1 MAEHDEYEPQ
11 DARPQRP
18 ERVRPR
24 RLEPDTLSYL
34 KEVTEMLTQPGEDSS
49 ADDVELLLWNVLE
62 ELAPRAASAAS
73 DRHAGELLEVFLPKM
88 SDSQLRFLLHKMAG
102 YMSHLW
108 TNRYSSHVLQH
119 LLSRASAVVAKEQD
133 GEDHDDDKDD
143 DDDDDRMKEI
153 PSMSDVIVNT
163 VKEVENE
170 WITLMNDVSAS
181 HVLRSVLAVLAGK
194 PLVPEKRGKKAKH
207 RVVTFTEAR
216 PGKDGSEVTY
226 DVPDTF
232 EKLFKELLAVLIHS
246 PTHELQNLLYDQ
258 NSGPLIAS
266 ALKLAPSKSRRKL
279 AEQILQWDDEDAC
292 ERGFFDLAADAVTS
306 HLLEALFESASDKFF
321 TKVFERCVRSKMLQ
335 LAQHNIANYVVQHA
349 VKLVRTEALALEVLE
364 ELEASLWTLLT
375 MGRPGVIWRVVEMCV
390 KFKIHQREVF
400 EALVN
405 AVAKQENKKPEAVR
419 KNFVASLLS
428 VQLSTSATSAKIQ
441 LNVMGAKIIE
451 QMQQFEVGEYLTPL
465 YKAILSFNSVQ
476 LMALAKD
483 STGSRCVV
491 EPIWESKEPST
502 AWVRQELYERFVGKF
517 GTLAMDRLGA
527 FSVMKCYEDLP
538 LDKKEAV
545 VHELLAVETQLSGS
559 HFSQLVMNTCHLF
572 EYKQSREK
580 WEALYT
586 KQQKIADMFKDVV
599 EGDEADESTK
609 THKKHKKD
617 KKEKKSKKRKAA
629 QLTEEE
635 AEQRK
640 EEVAKSADVAMIMD
654 ALRSGAAG
662 KDKTKSKK
670 SKKSK
675 KHRHDE
681 EN

>member
-1 MAEHDEYEPQ
+1 MTEFEMNES
-11 DARPQRP
+11 RLQRP
-18 ERVRPR
+18 ERLRPR

-49 ADDVELLLWNVLE
+49 PEDVELLLWNVLE
-62 ELAPRAASAAS
+62 ELAPRTASAAS

-119 LLSRASAVVAKEQD
+119 LLSRASIVVAKEVD
-133 GEDHDDDKDD
+133 GEEDKTENEEEDE
-143 DDDDDRMKEI
+143 RMAEI
-153 PSMSDVIVNT
+153 PPMSDVIVNV

-194 PLVPEKRGKKAKH
+194 PLVPEKRGKKGKH

-216 PGKDGSEVTY
+216 PGKDGSEVAY
-226 DVPDTF
+226 NVPSSF
-232 EKLFKELLAVLIHS
+232 GNLFKELLVVLVES
-246 PTHELQNLLYDQ
+246 STHELQNLLYDQ

-266 ALKLAPSKSRRKL
+266 AMKLAPSHSRRKL
-279 AEQILQWDDEDAC
+279 AKHILQWEDEDTC
-292 ERGFFDLAADAVTS
+292 ESGFYELAADAVTS
-306 HLLEALFESASDKFF
+306 HVLEALFESATDKFF
-321 TKVFERCVRSKMLQ
+321 GKIFERCIRGKMLQ
-335 LAQHNIANYVVQHA
+335 LAEHNIANYVVQNA
-349 VKLVRTEALALEVLE
+349 IKLVRTEEMALEVFE
-364 ELEASLWTLLT
+364 ELKSSLWTLLS
-375 MGRPGVIWRVVEMCV
+375 MGRPGVIWRVVELCV
-390 KFKIHQREVF
+390 KFKLRQKEVF

-405 AVAKQENKKPEAVR
+405 AVAKQESKKPEAVR
-419 KNFVASLLS
+419 KNFVASLLN
-428 VQLSTSATSAKIQ
+428 VQLSTSATSAKVQ
-441 LNVMGAKIIE
+441 LNVVGAKIIE
-451 QMQQFEVGEYLTPL
+451 QMQQFEAGEYLTPL
-465 YKAILSFNSVQ
+465 YKGILSFNSVQ

-491 EPIWESKEPST
+491 EPIWESKDPST
-502 AWVRQELYERFVGKF
+502 AWVRDELYERFVGKF

-527 FSVMKCYEDLP
+527 FSVMKCYEYLP

-559 HFSQLVMNTCHLF
+559 HFSQLVMSTCQLF

-586 KQQKIADMFKDVV
+586 KQEKIADLFKDVL
-599 EGDEADESTK
+599 EGDEAQGER
-609 THKKHKKD
+609 KKSH
-617 KKEKKSKKRKAA
+617 KKSKKRKAA
-629 QLTEEE
+629 QAIKEEPE
-635 AEQRK
+635 HIK
-640 EEVAKSADVAMIMD
+640 EEVANSADVAMIMD
-654 ALRSGAAG
+654 ALRGGAAG
-662 KDKTKSKK
+662 KNKKAKK

-675 KHRHDE
+675 KHRASED
-681 EN
+681 

>member
-1 MAEHDEYEPQ
+1 
-11 DARPQRP
+11 
-18 ERVRPR
+18 
-24 RLEPDTLSYL
+24 
-34 KEVTEMLTQPGEDSS
+34 MLTQQGEDST

-88 SDSQLRFLLHKMAG
+88 SDAQLRFLLHKMAG

-119 LLSRASAVVAKEQD
+119 LLSRASVVVAKEVD
-133 GEDHDDDKDD
+133 GDEEEQNNDE
-143 DDDDDRMKEI
+143 DDRMKEI
-153 PSMSDVIVNT
+153 PPMSDVIINM

-226 DVPDTF
+226 DVPGSF
-232 EKLFKELLAVLIHS
+232 EKLFKELLAVLIES

-279 AEQILQWDDEDAC
+279 AERILQWEDEDAC
-292 ERGFFDLAADAVTS
+292 ERGFYDLAADAVTS
-306 HLLEALFESASDKFF
+306 HLLEALFESGSDKFF
-321 TKVFERCVRSKMLQ
+321 SKVFQRCVRGKMLQ
-335 LAQHNIANYVVQHA
+335 LAEHNIANYVVQHA
-349 VKLVRTEALALEVLE
+349 IKLVRTEALALEVLE
-364 ELEASLWTLLT
+364 ELEASLWTLLS

-390 KFKIHQREVF
+390 KFKLHQKEVF
-400 EALVN
+400 EALVS
-405 AVAKQENKKPEAVR
+405 AVAKQESKKPEAVR
-419 KNFVASLLS
+419 KNFVASLLN
-428 VQLSTSATSAKIQ
+428 VQLSTSATSAKVQ
-441 LNVMGAKIIE
+441 LNIMGAKIIE
-451 QMQQFEVGEYLTPL
+451 QMQQFEAGEYLTPL
-465 YKAILSFNSVQ
+465 YKGILSFNSVQ

-483 STGSRCVV
+483 STGSRCIV
-491 EPIWESKEPST
+491 EPIWESKDPST
-502 AWVRQELYERFVGKF
+502 AWVREELYERFVGKF

-586 KQQKIADMFKDVV
+586 KKQKIADLFKDVV
-599 EGDEADESTK
+599 EGDEAPEEGTK
-609 THKKHKKD
+609 TRKKH

-662 KDKTKSKK
+662 KEKKTKKN
-670 SKKSK
+670 KKSK
-675 KHRHDE
+675 KHRSDE
-681 EN
+681 N

>member
-1 MAEHDEYEPQ
+1 MAEHEKYE
-11 DARPQRP
+11 ATAPQRP

-34 KEVTEMLTQPGEDSS
+34 KEVTEMLTQQGDDST

-62 ELAPRAASAAS
+62 ELAPRAASTAS

-88 SDSQLRFLLHKMAG
+88 SDAQLRFLLHKMAG
-102 YMSHLW
+102 YVSHLW
-108 TNRYSSHVLQH
+108 TNRYSSHVLQY
-119 LLSRASAVVAKEQD
+119 LLSRASVVVAKEVD
-133 GEDHDDDKDD
+133 GDDEEQSDD
-143 DDDDDRMKEI
+143 EDDRMKEI
-153 PSMSDVIVNT
+153 PPMSDVIINMAR
-163 VKEVENE
+163 EVENE

-207 RVVTFTEAR
+207 RVVSFTEAR

-226 DVPDTF
+226 DVPNSF
-232 EKLFKELLAVLIHS
+232 EKLFKELLAMLIES
-246 PTHELQNLLYDQ
+246 PTHVLQNLLYDQ

-279 AEQILQWDDEDAC
+279 AERILQWEDEDAC
-292 ERGFFDLAADAVTS
+292 ERGFYDLAADAVTS

-321 TKVFERCVRSKMLQ
+321 SKVFERCVRGKMLQ
-335 LAQHNIANYVVQHA
+335 LAEHNIANYVVQHA
-349 VKLVRTEALALEVLE
+349 IKLVRTEDLALEVLE

-390 KFKIHQREVF
+390 KFKLHEKEVF
-400 EALVN
+400 EALVS
-405 AVAKQENKKPEAVR
+405 AVAKQESKKPEAVR
-419 KNFVASLLS
+419 KNFVASLLN
-428 VQLSTSATSAKIQ
+428 VQLSTSATSAKVQ

-451 QMQQFEVGEYLTPL
+451 QMQQFEAGEYLTPL
-465 YKAILSFNSVQ
+465 YKGILSFNAVQ

-483 STGSRCVV
+483 STGSRCIV
-491 EPIWESKEPST
+491 ELIWESKDPST
-502 AWVRQELYERFVGKF
+502 AWVREELYQRFVGKF

-586 KQQKIADMFKDVV
+586 KQQKIADLFKDVV
-599 EGDEADESTK
+599 EGDEATEDGSK
-609 THKKHKKD
+609 SRKKHKK
-617 KKEKKSKKRKAA
+617 EKKFKKRKAA

-640 EEVAKSADVAMIMD
+640 EEVANSADVAIIMD

-662 KDKTKSKK
+662 KDKKTKK

-675 KHRHDE
+675 KHRNDE
-681 EN
+681 N

>member
-1 MAEHDEYEPQ
+1 MAEHEDYEAQ
-11 DARPQRP
+11 DPRPQRP
-18 ERVRPR
+18 ERLRPR

-34 KEVTEMLTQPGEDSS
+34 KEVTEMLTQQGEDST

-88 SDSQLRFLLHKMAG
+88 SDAQLRFLLHKMAG

-119 LLSRASAVVAKEQD
+119 LLSRASVVVAKEVD
-133 GEDHDDDKDD
+133 GQEDDDKEQNDD
-143 DDDDDRMKEI
+143 EDNRMDEI
-153 PSMSDVIVNT
+153 PPMSDVIVNV

-226 DVPDTF
+226 DVSKSF
-232 EKLFKELLAVLIHS
+232 EKLFKELLAVLIES
-246 PTHELQNLLYDQ
+246 PTHELQNLLFDQ

-279 AEQILQWDDEDAC
+279 AEKILQWEDEDAC
-292 ERGFFDLAADAVTS
+292 ERGFYDLAADAVTS

-321 TKVFERCVRSKMLQ
+321 TKVFGRCVRGKMLQ
-335 LAQHNIANYVVQHA
+335 LAEHNIANYVVQHA
-349 VKLVRTEALALEVLE
+349 IKLVRTEALALEVLE

-390 KFKIHQREVF
+390 KFKLHQKEVF

-405 AVAKQENKKPEAVR
+405 AVAKQESKKPEAVR

-428 VQLSTSATSAKIQ
+428 VQLAASATSAKVQ

-451 QMQQFEVGEYLTPL
+451 QMQQFEAGDYLTPL
-465 YKAILSFNSVQ
+465 YKGILSFNSVQ

-483 STGSRCVV
+483 STGSRSVV
-491 EPIWESKEPST
+491 EPIWESKEPTT
-502 AWVRQELYERFVGKF
+502 AWVREELYERFVGKF

-586 KQQKIADMFKDVV
+586 KQQKIADLFKDVV
-599 EGDEADESTK
+599 DDDEAAEEGSK
-609 THKKHKKD
+609 TQKRHKKD
-617 KKEKKSKKRKAA
+617 KKSKKRKAT

-640 EEVAKSADVAMIMD
+640 EEVAKSADVTMIMD

-662 KDKTKSKK
+662 KDKKTKK
-670 SKKSK
+670 SKKRRS
-675 KHRHDE
+675 DE
-681 EN
+681 N

>member
-1 MAEHDEYEPQ
+1 MAEHGENEADV
-11 DARPQRP
+11 RPQRP
-18 ERVRPR
+18 ERLRPR

-34 KEVTEMLTQPGEDSS
+34 KEVTEMLTQPGEDSTPE
-49 ADDVELLLWNVLE
+49 DVELLLWNVLE

-88 SDSQLRFLLHKMAG
+88 NDNQLRFMLHKMNG

-119 LLSRASAVVAKEQD
+119 LLSRASAVVAKEQELE
-133 GEDHDDDKDD
+133 GQEEDKDD
-143 DDDDDRMKEI
+143 DDDEERMKDT
-153 PSMSDVIVNT
+153 PSMSDVIVQM

-226 DVPDTF
+226 DVPDSF
-232 EKLFKELLAVLIHS
+232 EKLFKELLSVLIEGS
-246 PTHELQNLLYDQ
+246 THELQNLLYDQ

-279 AEQILQWDDEDAC
+279 AERILQWDDEDKC
-292 ERGFFDLAADAVTS
+292 ESGFFDLAADAVTS
-306 HLLEALFESASDKFF
+306 HLLEALLESASDKFF
-321 TKVFERCVRSKMLQ
+321 TKVFQRCVRGKMLQ
-335 LAQHNIANYVVQHA
+335 LVGHNIANYVVQHA
-349 VKLVRTEALALEVLE
+349 IVRVNTEALALEVLE

-390 KFKIHQREVF
+390 KFKLHQQEITNS
-400 EALVN
+400 LVN
-405 AVAKQENKKPEAVR
+405 AVAKQESKKPEAVR
-419 KNFVASLLS
+419 KNFVAALLN
-428 VQLSTSATSAKIQ
+428 VQLSTSATSAKVQ

-451 QMQQFEVGEYLTPL
+451 QLQQFEAGEYLTPL
-465 YKAILSFNSVQ
+465 YKGILAFNSVQ

-491 EPIWESKEPST
+491 EPIWESKEPT
-502 AWVRQELYERFVGKF
+502 TEWVRQELYERFVGKF
-517 GTLAMDRLGA
+517 GALAMDRLGA
-527 FSVMKCYEDLP
+527 FTVMKCYEDLP
-538 LDKKEAV
+538 LDKKV
-545 VHELLAVETQLSGS
+545 VVVEELLAVETQLSGS
-559 HFSQLVMNTCHLF
+559 HFSQLVMNTCNLF

-586 KQQKIADMFKDVV
+586 KQQKIADLFKDVV
-599 EGDEADESTK
+599 EDDEGLEQGSK

-617 KKEKKSKKRKAA
+617 KKSKKRKAI

-640 EEVAKSADVAMIMD
+640 EEVAKSADVTMIMD
-654 ALRSGAAG
+654 ALRNGAVG
-662 KDKTKSKK
+662 KDKKSKK

-675 KHRHDE
+675 KRRGSED
-681 EN
+681 N

>member
-1 MAEHDEYEPQ
+1 MTDLLDYQAQ
-11 DARPQRP
+11 DARLQRP

-34 KEVTEMLTQPGEDSS
+34 KEVTEMLTQLENESTL
-49 ADDVELLLWNVLE
+49 DDVELMLWNVLE
-62 ELAPRAASAAS
+62 ELAPRVASAAS

-88 SDSQLRFLLHKMAG
+88 TDAQLRFLLHKMAG

-119 LLSRASAVVAKEQD
+119 LLSRSSVVVAKEVD
-133 GEDHDDDKDD
+133 GLEDKESE
-143 DDDDDRMKEI
+143 DDDRIKDI
-153 PSMSDVIVNT
+153 PLMSDIIVHM

-207 RVVTFTEAR
+207 RVVTFTEAH
-216 PGKDGSEVTY
+216 PGKDGSEITFG
-226 DVPDTF
+226 VPDTF
-232 EKLFKELLAVLIHS
+232 KTLFEELVVVLIES
-246 PTHELQNLLYDQ
+246 PTHELENLLYDQ
-258 NSGPLIAS
+258 NSGPLIAL

-279 AEQILQWDDEDAC
+279 AKKILQWEDKDAC
-292 ERGFFDLAADAVTS
+292 ESGFYDLAANAVTS
-306 HLLEALFESASDKFF
+306 HVLEALFESVSDKFF
-321 TKVFERCVRSKMLQ
+321 TKVFERCMRSKMLQ
-335 LAQHNIANYVVQHA
+335 LAEHNIANYVVQHTI
-349 VKLVRTEALALEVLE
+349 KLVRTEALATDVLE

-375 MGRPGVIWRVVEMCV
+375 MGRPGVIWRVMEMCV
-390 KFKIHQREVF
+390 KFTLRQRETF
-400 EALVN
+400 QALVN
-405 AVAKQENKKPEAVR
+405 AVAKQECKKPEAVR
-419 KNFVASLLS
+419 KNFVASLLN

-451 QMQQFEVGEYLTPL
+451 QLQQFETGEYLAPL
-465 YKAILSFNSVQ
+465 YKGILSFNSTQ
-476 LMALAKD
+476 LLALAKD
-483 STGSRCVV
+483 STGSRCVI

-517 GTLAMDRLGA
+517 GTLAQDRLGA

-572 EYKQSREK
+572 EYKQNREK

-586 KQQKIADMFKDVV
+586 KQQKIADLFKDVV
-599 EGDEADESTK
+599 EGDEAAPEANPSFCK
-609 THKKHKKD
+609 KKH
-617 KKEKKSKKRKAA
+617 KKSKKRKAT
-629 QLTEEE
+629 QLTGDE

-654 ALRSGAAG
+654 ALRNGIAG
-662 KDKTKSKK
+662 KDKQTKKN
-670 SKKSK
+670 KKSK
-675 KHRHDE
+675 KHRAE
-681 EN
+681 EM

>member
-1 MAEHDEYEPQ
+1 
-11 DARPQRP
+11 
-18 ERVRPR
+18 
-24 RLEPDTLSYL
+24 
-34 KEVTEMLTQPGEDSS
+34 MLTQQGEDS
-49 ADDVELLLWNVLE
+49 ADDAELLLWNVLE

-88 SDSQLRFLLHKMAG
+88 SDAQLRFLLHKMAG
-102 YMSHLW
+102 YVSHLW
-108 TNRYSSHVLQH
+108 TNRYSSHVLQN
-119 LLSRASAVVAKEQD
+119 LFSRASVVVSKEVD
-133 GEDHDDDKDD
+133 GDEDDNNDD
-143 DDDDDRMKEI
+143 DDERMKEI
-153 PSMSDVIVNT
+153 PPMSDVIINM

-216 PGKDGSEVTY
+216 PGKDGSEIIY
-226 DVPDTF
+226 DVPKSF
-232 EKLFKELLAVLIHS
+232 EKLFKELLAVLIES
-246 PTHELQNLLYDQ
+246 STHELQNLLYDQ

-279 AEQILQWDDEDAC
+279 AERILQWEDEDAC
-292 ERGFFDLAADAVTS
+292 ERGFYDLAADAVTS
-306 HLLEALFESASDKFF
+306 HLLESLFESASDKFF
-321 TKVFERCVRSKMLQ
+321 PKVFERCVRGKMLQ
-335 LAQHNIANYVVQHA
+335 LAEHNIANYVVQH
-349 VKLVRTEALALEVLE
+349 VIKLVRTETLALEVLE

-390 KFKIHQREVF
+390 KFKLRQKEVF
-400 EALVN
+400 ESLVS
-405 AVAKQENKKPEAVR
+405 AVNKQESKKPDAVR

-428 VQLSTSATSAKIQ
+428 VQLSTSATSAKVQ

-451 QMQQFEVGEYLTPL
+451 QMQQLEAGDYLTPL
-465 YKAILSFNSVQ
+465 YKGILSFNSVQ

-483 STGSRCVV
+483 STGSRCIV
-491 EPIWESKEPST
+491 EPIWESKDPST
-502 AWVRQELYERFVGKF
+502 AWVREELYQRFVGKF
-517 GTLAMDRLGA
+517 GTLATDRLGA

-586 KQQKIADMFKDVV
+586 KQQKIADLFKDVV
-599 EGDEADESTK
+599 EGDEATKDGVK

-617 KKEKKSKKRKAA
+617 KKSKKRKAA

-640 EEVAKSADVAMIMD
+640 EEAAKSADVAMIMD
-654 ALRSGAAG
+654 ALRSGAAD
-662 KDKTKSKK
+662 KDNKTKK

-675 KHRHDE
+675 KHRNE
-681 EN
+681 EY

>member
-1 MAEHDEYEPQ
+1 MAEHEQYEAP
-11 DARPQRP
+11 APQRP

-34 KEVTEMLTQPGEDSS
+34 KEVTEMLTQQGDDST

-88 SDSQLRFLLHKMAG
+88 SDAQLRFLLQKMAG
-102 YMSHLW
+102 YVSHLW

-119 LLSRASAVVAKEQD
+119 LLSRASVVVAKEVD
-133 GEDHDDDKDD
+133 GDDEEQNDD
-143 DDDDDRMKEI
+143 EDDRMKEI
-153 PSMSDVIVNT
+153 PPMSDVIINMA
-163 VKEVENE
+163 KEVENE

-216 PGKDGSEVTY
+216 PGKDGSEVSY
-226 DVPDTF
+226 DVPNSF
-232 EKLFKELLAVLIHS
+232 EKLFKELLAVLIES
-246 PTHELQNLLYDQ
+246 PTHVLQNLLYDQ

-279 AEQILQWDDEDAC
+279 AERILQWENEDAC
-292 ERGFFDLAADAVTS
+292 ERGFYDLAADAVTS

-321 TKVFERCVRSKMLQ
+321 SKVFERCVRGKMLQ
-335 LAQHNIANYVVQHA
+335 LAEHNIANYVVQHA
-349 VKLVRTEALALEVLE
+349 IKLVRTEALALEVLE

-390 KFKIHQREVF
+390 NFKLHEKEVF
-400 EALVN
+400 EALVS
-405 AVAKQENKKPEAVR
+405 AVAKQESKKPEAVR
-419 KNFVASLLS
+419 KNFVASLLN
-428 VQLSTSATSAKIQ
+428 VQLSTSATSAKVQ

-451 QMQQFEVGEYLTPL
+451 QMQQFEAGEYLTPL
-465 YKAILSFNSVQ
+465 YKGILSFNAVQ

-483 STGSRCVV
+483 STGSRCIV
-491 EPIWESKEPST
+491 EPIWESKDPST
-502 AWVRQELYERFVGKF
+502 AWVREELYQRFVGKF

-586 KQQKIADMFKDVV
+586 KQQKIADLFKDVV
-599 EGDEADESTK
+599 EDDEATEDGSK
-609 THKKHKKD
+609 SRKKHKK
-617 KKEKKSKKRKAA
+617 EKKFKKRKAA

-640 EEVAKSADVAMIMD
+640 EEVANSADVAMIMD

-662 KDKTKSKK
+662 KDKKTKK

-675 KHRHDE
+675 KHRNDE
-681 EN
+681 N

>member
-1 MAEHDEYEPQ
+1 MAEHDEH
-11 DARPQRP
+11 DARQQRP
-18 ERVRPR
+18 ERLRPR

-34 KEVTEMLTQPGEDSS
+34 KEVTEMLTQPGEDSTP
-49 ADDVELLLWNVLE
+49 DDATLLLWNVLE

-88 SDSQLRFLLHKMAG
+88 SDAQLRFLLHKMAG
-102 YMSHLW
+102 YVSHLW

-119 LLSRASAVVAKEQD
+119 LLSLASVVVAKEVD
-133 GEDHDDDKDD
+133 GDEDKDQQEDDDE
-143 DDDDDRMKEI
+143 DDDDDRMKDV
-153 PSMSDVIVNT
+153 PPMSDVIVNM
-163 VKEVENE
+163 VKEVEGE
-170 WITLMNDVSAS
+170 WVTLMNDVSAS

-216 PGKDGSEVTY
+216 PGKDGTEVSY
-226 DVPDTF
+226 DVPHTF
-232 EKLFKELLAVLIHS
+232 EKLFKELLAVLIES

-266 ALKLAPSKSRRKL
+266 ALKLAPSKSRWKL
-279 AEQILQWDDEDAC
+279 AEKILQWEDEAAC
-292 ERGFFDLAADAVTS
+292 ESGFFDLAADVVTS
-306 HLLEALFESASDKFF
+306 HLLEGLFESASDKFF
-321 TKVFERCVRSKMLQ
+321 TKVFERCVRGKMLQ
-335 LAQHNIANYVVQHA
+335 LAEHNIANYVVQHA
-349 VKLVRTEALALEVLE
+349 IKLVRTEALALEVLE

-390 KFKIHQREVF
+390 KFKLHQQEVF
-400 EALVN
+400 EALLN
-405 AVAKQENKKPEAVR
+405 AVAKQESKKPEAVR
-419 KNFVASLLS
+419 KNFVASLLN
-428 VQLSTSATSAKIQ
+428 VQLSTSANSAKVQ

-451 QMQQFEVGEYLTPL
+451 QMQQFEAGDYLTLL
-465 YKAILSFNSVQ
+465 YEGILSFNSVQ

-483 STGSRCVV
+483 STGSRCIV

-517 GTLAMDRLGA
+517 GALAMDRLGA
-527 FSVMKCYEDLP
+527 FSVMKCYETLP
-538 LDKKEAV
+538 LDKKEMV
-545 VHELLAVETQLSGS
+545 VQELLAVENQLSGS

-586 KQQKIADMFKDVV
+586 KQQKIADLFKDVV
-599 EGDEADESTK
+599 DSGEENA
-609 THKKHKKD
+609 KKQKKQKKD
-617 KKEKKSKKRKAA
+617 KKSKKRKAA

-654 ALRSGAAG
+654 VLRSGVTDKG
-662 KDKTKSKK
+662 KKTKK

-675 KHRHDE
+675 KHRGGDE
-681 EN
+681 D

>member
-1 MAEHDEYEPQ
+1 
-11 DARPQRP
+11 
-18 ERVRPR
+18 
-24 RLEPDTLSYL
+24 
-34 KEVTEMLTQPGEDSS
+34 MLTQQGEDS
-49 ADDVELLLWNVLE
+49 ADDAELLLWNVLE

-88 SDSQLRFLLHKMAG
+88 SDAQLRFLLHKMAG
-102 YMSHLW
+102 YVSHLW

-119 LLSRASAVVAKEQD
+119 LLSRASVVVAKEVD
-133 GEDHDDDKDD
+133 GEQDDKEEEEDE
-143 DDDDDRMKEI
+143 RMNDI
-153 PSMSDVIVNT
+153 PPMSDVIVNM

-207 RVVTFTEAR
+207 RVVTFTEAK
-216 PGKDGSEVTY
+216 PGKDGREITY
-226 DVPDTF
+226 DVPNSF
-232 EKLFKELLAVLIHS
+232 EKLFKELLAVLIES
-246 PTHELQNLLYDQ
+246 PTHEFQNLLYDQ

-279 AEQILQWDDEDAC
+279 AERILQWEDEDAC
-292 ERGFFDLAADAVTS
+292 ERGFYDLAADAVTS

-321 TKVFERCVRSKMLQ
+321 TKVFERRVRGKMLQ
-335 LAQHNIANYVVQHA
+335 LAEHNIANYVVQNA
-349 VKLVRTEALALEVLE
+349 IKLVRTEALAQEVLE

-375 MGRPGVIWRVVEMCV
+375 MGRPGVIWRVMEMCV
-390 KFKIHQREVF
+390 KFKLHQREVF

-405 AVAKQENKKPEAVR
+405 AVAKQESKKPEAVR
-419 KNFVASLLS
+419 KNFVASLLN
-428 VQLSTSATSAKIQ
+428 VQLSTSATSAKVQ
-441 LNVMGAKIIE
+441 LNVMGARIIE
-451 QMQQFEVGEYLTPL
+451 QMQQFEAGEYLAPL
-465 YKAILSFNSVQ
+465 YKGILSFNSAQ

-491 EPIWESKEPST
+491 EPIWESKDSST

-586 KQQKIADMFKDVV
+586 KQQKIADLFKDVV
-599 EGDEADESTK
+599 DSDEALEEGAK
-609 THKKHKKD
+609 KHKKHKKD
-617 KKEKKSKKRKAA
+617 KKSKKRKAA

-662 KDKTKSKK
+662 KDKKAKK

-675 KHRHDE
+675 KHRRNDDE
-681 EN
+681 

>member
-1 MAEHDEYEPQ
+1 MNEHEQYEAQ
-11 DARPQRP
+11 APQRP

-34 KEVTEMLTQPGEDSS
+34 KEVTEMLTQQGEDST

-88 SDSQLRFLLHKMAG
+88 SDAQLRFLLHKMAG

-119 LLSRASAVVAKEQD
+119 LLSRASVVVAKEVD
-133 GEDHDDDKDD
+133 GDEEEQNNDE
-143 DDDDDRMKEI
+143 DDRMKEI
-153 PSMSDVIVNT
+153 PPMSDVIINM

-226 DVPDTF
+226 DVPGSF
-232 EKLFKELLAVLIHS
+232 EKLFKELLAVLIES

-279 AEQILQWDDEDAC
+279 AERILQWEDEDAC
-292 ERGFFDLAADAVTS
+292 ERGFYDLAADAVTS
-306 HLLEALFESASDKFF
+306 HLLEALFESGSDKFF
-321 TKVFERCVRSKMLQ
+321 SKVFQRCVRGKMLQ
-335 LAQHNIANYVVQHA
+335 LAEHNIANYVVQHA
-349 VKLVRTEALALEVLE
+349 IKLVRTEALALEVLE
-364 ELEASLWTLLT
+364 ELEASLWTLLS

-390 KFKIHQREVF
+390 KFKLHQKEVF
-400 EALVN
+400 EALVS
-405 AVAKQENKKPEAVR
+405 AVAKQESKKPEAVR
-419 KNFVASLLS
+419 KNFVASLLN
-428 VQLSTSATSAKIQ
+428 VQLSTSATSAKVQ

-451 QMQQFEVGEYLTPL
+451 QMQQFEAGEYLTPL
-465 YKAILSFNSVQ
+465 YKGILSFNSVQ

-483 STGSRCVV
+483 STGSRCIV
-491 EPIWESKEPST
+491 EPIWESKDPST
-502 AWVRQELYERFVGKF
+502 AWVREELYERFVGKF

-586 KQQKIADMFKDVV
+586 KKQKIADLFKDVV
-599 EGDEADESTK
+599 EGDEAPEEGTK
-609 THKKHKKD
+609 TRKKH

-662 KDKTKSKK
+662 KEKKTKKN
-670 SKKSK
+670 KKSK
-675 KHRHDE
+675 KHRSDE
-681 EN
+681 N

>member
-1 MAEHDEYEPQ
+1 MAEHEEYEAQ
-11 DARPQRP
+11 TPQRP

-34 KEVTEMLTQPGEDSS
+34 KEVTEMLTQQGEDS
-49 ADDVELLLWNVLE
+49 ADDAELLLWNVLE

-88 SDSQLRFLLHKMAG
+88 SDAQLRFLLHKMAG
-102 YMSHLW
+102 YVSHLW
-108 TNRYSSHVLQH
+108 TNRYSSHVLQN
-119 LLSRASAVVAKEQD
+119 LFSRASVVVSKEVD
-133 GEDHDDDKDD
+133 GDEDDNNDD
-143 DDDDDRMKEI
+143 DDERMKEI
-153 PSMSDVIVNT
+153 PPMSDVIINM

-216 PGKDGSEVTY
+216 PGKDGSEIIY
-226 DVPDTF
+226 DVPKSF
-232 EKLFKELLAVLIHS
+232 EKLFKELLAVLIES
-246 PTHELQNLLYDQ
+246 STHELQNLLYDQ

-279 AEQILQWDDEDAC
+279 AERILQWEDEDAC
-292 ERGFFDLAADAVTS
+292 ERGFYDLAADAVTS
-306 HLLEALFESASDKFF
+306 HLLESLFESASDKFF
-321 TKVFERCVRSKMLQ
+321 PKVFERCVRGKMLQ
-335 LAQHNIANYVVQHA
+335 LAEHNIANYVVQH
-349 VKLVRTEALALEVLE
+349 VIKLVRTETLALEVLE

-390 KFKIHQREVF
+390 KFKLRQKEVF
-400 EALVN
+400 ESLVS
-405 AVAKQENKKPEAVR
+405 AVNKQESKKPDAVR

-428 VQLSTSATSAKIQ
+428 VQLSTSATSAKVQ

-451 QMQQFEVGEYLTPL
+451 QMQQLEAGDYLTPL
-465 YKAILSFNSVQ
+465 YKGILSFNSVQ

-483 STGSRCVV
+483 STGSRCIV
-491 EPIWESKEPST
+491 EPIWESKDPST
-502 AWVRQELYERFVGKF
+502 AWVREELYQRFVGKF
-517 GTLAMDRLGA
+517 GTLATDRLGA

-586 KQQKIADMFKDVV
+586 KQQKIADLFKDVV
-599 EGDEADESTK
+599 EGDEATKDGVK

-617 KKEKKSKKRKAA
+617 KKSKKRKAA

-640 EEVAKSADVAMIMD
+640 EEAAKSADVAMIMD
-654 ALRSGAAG
+654 ALRSGAAD
-662 KDKTKSKK
+662 KDNKTKK

-675 KHRHDE
+675 KHRNE
-681 EN
+681 EY